1 MKQSEA
7 AAFWPL
13 IKAWSEGKTLQLR
26 RERNWEDVIM
36 SIDFCCQP
44 DQYRIKPEPREWW
57 IIQNNGTSFFT
68 RMFSSKKDADDH
80 IKQCWH
86 PEALTA
92 FKVREVLDEDNKSE

>member
-1 MKQSEA
+1 MNRAEA
-7 AAFWPL
+7 AKLWPL
-13 IKAWSEGKTLQLR
+13 IKAWSEGKTLQC
-26 RERNWEDVIM
+26 RNKGGWESDDSFVFVFGAE
-36 SIDFCCQP
+36 S
-44 DQYRIKPEPREWW
+44 YRIKPEPREWW